1 MPGGTVWLLSIC
13 CLQALTLLDYL
24 LKTGSERVAQQ
35 CRENAFTIQVHKH
48 ERATA
53 YNSQALQL
61 LVRCLKFTLHSESL
75 QIYCLFLGADAAR
88 LPVRGPRRQRPGGQC
103 ERKSP
108 PAGVPAPR
116 RGAAAPG
123 EEPGPEDQGA
133 NGRRRRRRRR
143 RRQRRW
149 RGRVRRHTPIL
160 PPGQTNEP
168 AQHGGAVRRGVQPLQ
183 RLTVLL

>member
-1 MPGGTVWLLSIC
+1 MPGGTVCLLSIC

-53 YNSQALQL
+53 YNSQPLQL
-61 LVRCLKFTLHSESL
+61 SDPLFKVSRCTAKVYRGVFFRLLR
-75 QIYCLFLGADAAR
+75 GADAAR
-88 LPVRGPRRQRPGGQC
+88 LPVRGPRRQRPGGQR

-133 NGRRRRRRRR
+133 NGRRRQRRR
-143 RRQRRW
+143 
-149 RGRVRRHTPIL
+149 RGRVRRHTPVL
-160 PPGQTNEP
+160 PPGQANEP

>member
-1 MPGGTVWLLSIC
+1 MPGGTVCLLSIC

-48 ERATA
+48 ERASPLFKVHVAQWT
-53 YNSQALQL
+53 
-61 LVRCLKFTLHSESL
+61 VRVLFV
-75 QIYCLFLGADAAR
+75 CLFAFLRGADAAR
-88 LPVRGPRRQRPGGQC
+88 LPVRGPRRQRPGGQR

-133 NGRRRRRRRR
+133 NGRRRRW
-143 RRQRRW
+143 RRQRRR
-149 RGRVRRHTPIL
+149 RGRVRRHTPVL
-160 PPGQTNEP
+160 PPGQANEP

-183 RLTVLL
+183 RLTVFL